1 MLILALD
8 TSTFSGSI
16 ALVKDG
22 RLLGEVTTPDV
33 GTHSKW
39 LMPAM
44 GALLDDARVGL
55 AEVDYIALTNGPGSF
70 TGLRIGVSVVKGLA
84 WALGKPVLAVS
95 SLEALA
101 YNIRDSSSLICP
113 VIDARKDEVYAALYR
128 FDPPGPAAHGAKAG
142 YGPLAVMGDSALSPV
157 RLTEC
162 LAEFDSTIYFIGNA
176 LNKYMDLFAGRVKGA
191 AFAAKDL
198 WHVNASNVA
207 LIASIKGG
215 PEARSRVEPSALTPL
230 YHRKSEAELN
240 PPKRVKI

>member
-22 RLLGEVTTPDV
+22 RLLGEMTTPDV

-39 LMPAM
+39 LMPSID
-44 GALLDDARVGL
+44 ALLGDGRVGL

-101 YNIRDSSSLICP
+101 YNLKDCPSLVCP

-128 FDPPGPAAHGAKAG
+128 FDQTDPAAHGAKA
-142 YGPLAVMGDSALSPV
+142 VMEDSALSPV
-157 RLTEC
+157 RLTER
-162 LAEFDSTIYFIGNA
+162 LAEFDGTIEFTGNA
-176 LNKYMDLFAGRVKGA
+176 LNSYMDLFASRVKGA
-191 AFAAKDL
+191 TFAAKNL
-198 WHVNASNVA
+198 WHVHASNVA

-215 PEARSRVEPSALTPL
+215 PGARSQVEPSALTPL

-240 PPKRVKI
+240 PPKKVKI

>member
-22 RLLGEVTTPDV
+22 RLLGALTTPDV

-39 LMPAM
+39 LMPSID
-44 GALLDDARVGL
+44 ALLGDGRVGL
-55 AEVDYIALTNGPGSF
+55 EEVDYIALTNGPGSF

-84 WALGKPVLAVS
+84 WALGKPVLTVS

-101 YNIRDSSSLICP
+101 YNLKDCPSLVCP

-128 FDPPGPAAHGAKAG
+128 FDQTDPAAHGPKAG
-142 YGPLAVMGDSALSPV
+142 YSPLALMEDSALSPV
-157 RLTEC
+157 RLIER
-162 LAEFDSTIYFIGNA
+162 LAEFDGAIEFTGNA
-176 LNKYMDLFAGRVKGA
+176 LNSYMDLFASRVKGA
-191 AFAAKDL
+191 AFAPKPL
-198 WHVNASNVA
+198 WHVHASNVA

-215 PEARSRVEPSALTPL
+215 PGARSQVEPSALAPL
-230 YHRKSEAELN
+230 YHRKSEAELT
-240 PPKRVKI
+240 KKVKI

>member
-22 RLLGEVTTPDV
+22 RLLGARTTPQV

-39 LMPAM
+39 LMPSID
-44 GALLDDARVGL
+44 ALLGDGRVGL

-101 YNIRDSSSLICP
+101 YNLKDRPSLVCP

-128 FDPPGPAAHGAKAG
+128 FDSASHGPK
-142 YGPLAVMGDSALSPV
+142 AVMGDSALSPV
-157 RLTEC
+157 RLTER
-162 LAEFDSTIYFIGNA
+162 LAEFDGTIEFTGNA
-176 LNKYMDLFAGRVKGA
+176 LNSYMELFASRVKGA
-191 AFAAKDL
+191 TFAAKNL
-198 WHVNASNVA
+198 WHVHASNVA

-215 PEARSRVEPSALTPL
+215 PEARSRVEPALLAPL